1 MVMDVVL
8 LISVSIIVV
17 ALKTIFVG
25 VYAVPRQDAVMV
37 SVAMGCAVMKI
48 LLIVVQMEVVVAL
61 VNVAM
66 TSSAVAL

>member
-1 MVMDVVL
+1 
-8 LISVSIIVV
+8 
-17 ALKTIFVG
+17 
-25 VYAVPRQDAVMV
+25 MV